1 MSCKHEWEV
10 YHDEITST
18 DKCGNEITVYSTVY
32 LRCRLCGAEDKVSVI
47 GEGSVEVTN
56 DGSEK

>member
-10 YHDEITST
+10 YHDEITSI

-32 LRCRLCGAEDKVSVI
+32 LRCGLCGAEDEVPVI
-47 GEGSVEVTN
+47 GEGSVEV
-56 DGSEK
+56 SK